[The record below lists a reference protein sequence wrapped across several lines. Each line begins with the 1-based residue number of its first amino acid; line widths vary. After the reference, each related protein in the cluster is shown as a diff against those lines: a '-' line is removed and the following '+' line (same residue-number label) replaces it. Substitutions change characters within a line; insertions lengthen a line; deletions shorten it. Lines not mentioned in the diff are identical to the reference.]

1 MLVMRQVALPLQS
14 KTTQLFFISKKKKSS
29 NKKRSRSDMLFDR
42 LSYSMNSLMK
52 APSQAD
58 NEFLSNLLV
67 KEEQNK
73 KEKVLFE
80 FAQKEIR
87 FV

>member
-1 MLVMRQVALPLQS
+1 MLYHYSEKQPNYF
-14 KTTQLFFISKKKKSS
+14 LFQKKKKNS

-58 NEFLSNLLV
+58 NEFLSNLLE

-73 KEKVLFE
+73 NEKVVFE
-80 FAQKEIR
+80 FA
-87 FV
+87 

>member
-1 MLVMRQVALPLQS
+1 
-14 KTTQLFFISKKKKSS
+14 
-29 NKKRSRSDMLFDR
+29 MLFDR

-58 NEFLSNLLV
+58 NEFLSNLLE

-73 KEKVLFE
+73 NEKVLFE
-80 FAQKEIR
+80 FAQKEIC